1 MFTHQQV
8 WNAIDVIAERSGLS
22 ASALA
27 KRAGLDSTSFNK
39 SKRVGPDG
47 RQRWPTTESMAKV
60 LAATDTSVAE
70 FTALLDGGRR
80 GRPERRIPLIGL
92 VQAGSGGFF
101 DDAGFPVGGGWEEI
115 GFPGVRDENAYAVE
129 ITGDS
134 MEPVY
139 RDGDIIIVSPNST
152 PRRGDRVVVRTKS
165 GEVLAKIL
173 KRQTAQRSNWPRS
186 TSSTRPSCCPPRTS
200 SGSAASSGRASSG
213 AAGKAQ
219 GVIETGLR
227 QSSSG

>member
-1 MFTHQQV
+1 MLTHHQV
-8 WNAIDVIAERSGLS
+8 WKAIDAIAERNGLS

-60 LAATDTSVAE
+60 LAATDTTLEE
-70 FTALLDGGRR
+70 FTALVNGAEAS
-80 GRPERRIPLIGL
+80 RPERRIPLIGL
-92 VQAGSGGFF
+92 VQAGGGGYF

-115 GFPGVRDENAYAVE
+115 GFPGVKDENAYAVE

-152 PRRGDRVVVRTKS
+152 PRRGDRVVVRTRD

-173 KRQTAQRSNWPRS
+173 KRQTAQRVEL
-186 TSSTRPSCCPPRTS
+186 
-200 SGSAASSGRASSG
+200 ASFNVQHETILLPASQIEWIGRIVWAS
-213 AAGKAQ
+213 Q
-219 GVIETGLR
+219 
-227 QSSSG
+227 

>member
-1 MFTHQQV
+1 MFTHNQV
-8 WNAIDVIAERSGLS
+8 WHAIDVIAERSGLS

-39 SKRVGPDG
+39 SKRIGPDG

-70 FTALLDGGRR
+70 FTALLDGAGA

-115 GFPGVRDENAYAVE
+115 GFPGVKDENAYAVE

-152 PRRGDRVVVRTKS
+152 PRRGDRVVVRTRS

-173 KRQTAQRSNWPRS
+173 KRQTAQRLEL
-186 TSSTRPSCCPPRTS
+186 
-200 SGSAASSGRASSG
+200 ASFNVQHETIMLPTKDVEWIGRIVWAS
-213 AAGKAQ
+213 Q
-219 GVIETGLR
+219 
-227 QSSSG
+227 

>member
-60 LAATDTSVAE
+60 LSATDTSVAE
-70 FTALLDGGRR
+70 FTALLDGSGE

-101 DDAGFPVGGGWEEI
+101 DDAGFPVGGAWEEI

-173 KRQTAQRSNWPRS
+173 KRQTAQKVEL
-186 TSSTRPSCCPPRTS
+186 SSFNVQHEMIVLPIKEVEWIGRIVW
-200 SGSAASSGRASSG
+200 AS
-213 AAGKAQ
+213 Q
-219 GVIETGLR
+219 
-227 QSSSG
+227 

>member
-1 MFTHQQV
+1 MFTHEQV

-70 FTALLDGGRR
+70 FTALLDGTGA

-101 DDAGFPVGGGWEEI
+101 DDAGFPVGGAWEEI
-115 GFPGVRDENAYAVE
+115 SFPGVRDENAYAVE

-173 KRQTAQRSNWPRS
+173 KRQTAQKVEL
-186 TSSTRPSCCPPRTS
+186 
-200 SGSAASSGRASSG
+200 ASFNVQHETIVLPTKEVEWIGRIVWAS
-213 AAGKAQ
+213 Q
-219 GVIETGLR
+219 
-227 QSSSG
+227 

>member
-60 LAATDTSVAE
+60 LSATDTSVAE
-70 FTALLDGGRR
+70 LSALLDGSGE

-101 DDAGFPVGGGWEEI
+101 DDAGFPVGGAWEEI

-152 PRRGDRVVVRTKS
+152 PRRGDRVVVRAKS

-173 KRQTAQRSNWPRS
+173 KRQTAQKIEL
-186 TSSTRPSCCPPRTS
+186 
-200 SGSAASSGRASSG
+200 ASFNAKHDTIVLPTKDVEWIGRIVWAS
-213 AAGKAQ
+213 Q
-219 GVIETGLR
+219 
-227 QSSSG
+227 

>member
-1 MFTHQQV
+1 MFTHHQV
-8 WNAIDVIAERSGLS
+8 WQAIDAIAERNGLS

-60 LAATDTSVAE
+60 LSATETSLEE
-70 FTALLDGGRR
+70 FTALVSGMRAN
-80 GRPERRIPLIGL
+80 RPEHRIPLIGL

-115 GFPGVRDENAYAVE
+115 SFPGVKDENAYAVE
-129 ITGDS
+129 IAGDS

-173 KRQTAQRSNWPRS
+173 KRQTAQRIEL
-186 TSSTRPSCCPPRTS
+186 
-200 SGSAASSGRASSG
+200 ASFNVKHDTIVLPTKDVEWIGRIVWAS
-213 AAGKAQ
+213 Q
-219 GVIETGLR
+219 
-227 QSSSG
+227 

>member
-8 WNAIDVIAERSGLS
+8 WNAIDAIAERSGLS

-47 RQRWPTTESMAKV
+47 RNRWPTTESMAKV
-60 LAATDTSVAE
+60 LAATNTPVTAL
-70 FTALLDGGRR
+70 TALLDGSEDG
-80 GRPERRIPLIGL
+80 PHERRIPLIGL

-101 DDAGFPVGGGWEEI
+101 DDAGFPVGGSWEEI
-115 GFPGVRDENAYAVE
+115 SFPGVRDENAYALE
-129 ITGDS
+129 ISGES

-152 PRRGDRVVVRTKS
+152 PRRGDRVVVRTTS
-165 GEVLAKIL
+165 GEVLAKLL
-173 KRQTAQRSNWPRS
+173 KRQTAQRLEL
-186 TSSTRPSCCPPRTS
+186 
-200 SGSAASSGRASSG
+200 ASFNVKHDTIVLPAENVDWIGRIVWAS
-213 AAGKAQ
+213 Q
-219 GVIETGLR
+219 
-227 QSSSG
+227 

>member
-1 MFTHQQV
+1 MFTHEQV

-70 FTALLDGGRR
+70 FTALLDGTGA

-101 DDAGFPVGGGWEEI
+101 DDAGFPVGGAWEEI
-115 GFPGVRDENAYAVE
+115 SFPGVRDENAYAVE

-139 RDGDIIIVSPNST
+139 RDGDTIIVSPNST

-173 KRQTAQRSNWPRS
+173 KRQTAQKVEL
-186 TSSTRPSCCPPRTS
+186 
-200 SGSAASSGRASSG
+200 ASFNVQHETIVLPTKEVEWIGRIVWAS
-213 AAGKAQ
+213 Q
-219 GVIETGLR
+219 
-227 QSSSG
+227 

>member
-1 MFTHQQV
+1 MFTHEQV

-70 FTALLDGGRR
+70 FTALLDGTGA

-101 DDAGFPVGGGWEEI
+101 DDAGFPVGGAWEEI

-173 KRQTAQRSNWPRS
+173 KRQTAQRVEL
-186 TSSTRPSCCPPRTS
+186 
-200 SGSAASSGRASSG
+200 ASFNVQHETIVLPTKEVEWIGRIVWAS
-213 AAGKAQ
+213 Q
-219 GVIETGLR
+219 
-227 QSSSG
+227 

>member
-70 FTALLDGGRR
+70 FTALLDSAGG

-115 GFPGVRDENAYAVE
+115 GFPGVKDENAYAVE

-173 KRQTAQRSNWPRS
+173 KRQTAQRIEL
-186 TSSTRPSCCPPRTS
+186 
-200 SGSAASSGRASSG
+200 ASFNVQHDTIMLPTKDVEWIGRIVWAS
-213 AAGKAQ
+213 Q
-219 GVIETGLR
+219 
-227 QSSSG
+227 

>member
-1 MFTHQQV
+1 MITHKQIWQ
-8 WNAIDVIAERSGLS
+8 AIDAMAERNGLS

-47 RQRWPTTESMAKV
+47 RQRWPTTESLAKV
-60 LAATDTSVAE
+60 LAATDTSLEE
-70 FTALLDGGRR
+70 FTALVQGGQAN
-80 GRPERRIPLIGL
+80 RPEHRIPLIGL
-92 VQAGSGGFF
+92 VQAGGGGFF

-115 GFPGVRDENAYAVE
+115 SFPGVKDENAYAVE

-139 RDGDIIIVSPNST
+139 RDGDIVIVSPNST
-152 PRRGDRVVVRTKS
+152 PRRGDRVVVRTKT

-173 KRQTAQRSNWPRS
+173 KRQTAQRVEL
-186 TSSTRPSCCPPRTS
+186 
-200 SGSAASSGRASSG
+200 ASFNVQHETIFLPTNQVEWIVRVVWAS
-213 AAGKAQ
+213 Q
-219 GVIETGLR
+219 
-227 QSSSG
+227 

>member
-1 MFTHQQV
+1 MFTHHQV
-8 WNAIDVIAERSGLS
+8 WQAIDTIAERNGLS

-60 LAATDTSVAE
+60 LAATDTPLE
-70 FTALLDGGRR
+70 DFTAILNGNRSN
-80 GRPERRIPLIGL
+80 RPEHRIPLIGL
-92 VQAGSGGFF
+92 VQAGGGGYF

-115 GFPGVRDENAYAVE
+115 GFPGVKDDNAYAVE

-139 RDGDIIIVSPNST
+139 RDGDIIIVSPNSS
-152 PRRGDRVVVRTKS
+152 PRRGDRVVVRTKA

-173 KRQTAQRSNWPRS
+173 KRQTAQRIEL
-186 TSSTRPSCCPPRTS
+186 
-200 SGSAASSGRASSG
+200 ASFNVQHETILLPTKEVDWIARIVWAS
-213 AAGKAQ
+213 Q
-219 GVIETGLR
+219 
-227 QSSSG
+227 

>member
-1 MFTHQQV
+1 MFTHDQF
-8 WNAIDVIAERSGLS
+8 WRAIDAIAERNGIS

-60 LAATDTSVAE
+60 LAATNTPLE
-70 FTALLDGGRR
+70 ELTALLSGTRTN
-80 GRPERRIPLIGL
+80 RPEARIPLIGL
-92 VQAGSGGFF
+92 VQAGSGGYF

-115 GFPGVRDENAYAVE
+115 GFPGVKDENAYAVE

-139 RDGDIIIVSPNST
+139 RDGDIIIVSPAST
-152 PRRGDRVVVRTKS
+152 PRRGDRVVVRTRA

-173 KRQTAQRSNWPRS
+173 KRQTAQRVEL
-186 TSSTRPSCCPPRTS
+186 
-200 SGSAASSGRASSG
+200 ASFNLQHDTISLPADQVDWIARIVWAS
-213 AAGKAQ
+213 Q
-219 GVIETGLR
+219 
-227 QSSSG
+227 

>member
-1 MFTHQQV
+1 MFTHSQV
-8 WNAIDVIAERSGLS
+8 WQAIDAIAERNGLS

-60 LAATDTSVAE
+60 LAATDTSLE
-70 FTALLDGGRR
+70 DFTAMVSGIRSL
-80 GRPERRIPLIGL
+80 RPEQRVPLIGL
-92 VQAGSGGFF
+92 VQAGSGGYF

-115 GFPGVRDENAYAVE
+115 SFPGIKDENAYAVE

-139 RDGDIIIVSPNST
+139 RDGDIIVVSPNSS

-173 KRQTAQRSNWPRS
+173 KRQTAQRIEL
-186 TSSTRPSCCPPRTS
+186 
-200 SGSAASSGRASSG
+200 ASFNTQHETILLPIREVDWIARIVWAS
-213 AAGKAQ
+213 Q
-219 GVIETGLR
+219 
-227 QSSSG
+227 

>member
-1 MFTHQQV
+1 MFTHSQV
-8 WNAIDVIAERSGLS
+8 WQAIDAIAERNGLS

-60 LAATDTSVAE
+60 LSATDTSLE
-70 FTALLDGGRR
+70 DFTALVSGMQSN
-80 GRPERRIPLIGL
+80 RPEQRVPLIGL

-115 GFPGVRDENAYAVE
+115 GFPGVKDENAYAVE
-129 ITGDS
+129 ISGDS

-152 PRRGDRVVVRTKS
+152 PRRGDRVVVRTTA

-173 KRQTAQRSNWPRS
+173 KRQTAHRIEL
-186 TSSTRPSCCPPRTS
+186 
-200 SGSAASSGRASSG
+200 ASFNAQHETISLPAKDVEWMVRIVWAS
-213 AAGKAQ
+213 Q
-219 GVIETGLR
+219 
-227 QSSSG
+227 

>member
-70 FTALLDGGRR
+70 FTALLDAGGA

-101 DDAGFPVGGGWEEI
+101 YDAVFPVGGGWEEI
-115 GFPGVRDENAYAVE
+115 GFPGVKDENAYAVE

-152 PRRGDRVVVRTKS
+152 PRRGDRVVVRTRA
-165 GEVLAKIL
+165 GEVLAKVL
-173 KRQTAQRSNWPRS
+173 KRQTAQRLELASFNVRHETILLP
-186 TSSTRPSCCPPRTS
+186 TREVDWIARIVW
-200 SGSAASSGRASSG
+200 AS
-213 AAGKAQ
+213 Q
-219 GVIETGLR
+219 
-227 QSSSG
+227 

>member
-47 RQRWPTTESMAKV
+47 RERWPTTESMAKV

-70 FTALLDGGRR
+70 FTALLDGADAD
-80 GRPERRIPLIGL
+80 RPERRIPLIGL

-115 GFPGVRDENAYAVE
+115 SFPGVRDENAYAVE

-139 RDGDIIIVSPNST
+139 RDGDIIIVSPNSA
-152 PRRGDRVVVRTKS
+152 PRRGDRVVVRTRS

-173 KRQTAQRSNWPRS
+173 KRQTAQKLEL
-186 TSSTRPSCCPPRTS
+186 
-200 SGSAASSGRASSG
+200 ASFNVKHDTIVVPTKDVEWIGRIVWAS
-213 AAGKAQ
+213 Q
-219 GVIETGLR
+219 
-227 QSSSG
+227 

>member
-1 MFTHQQV
+1 MLTHHQV
-8 WNAIDVIAERSGLS
+8 WQVIDAIAERNGLS

-60 LAATDTSVAE
+60 LAATNTSLE
-70 FTALLDGGRR
+70 DFTAMVNGGRAA
-80 GRPERRIPLIGL
+80 RPEHRIPLIGL
-92 VQAGSGGFF
+92 VQAGGGGYF

-115 GFPGVRDENAYAVE
+115 GFPGVKDENAYAVE

-152 PRRGDRVVVRTKS
+152 PRRGDRVVVRTKA

-173 KRQTAQRSNWPRS
+173 KRQTAQRIELASFNVKHETILLP
-186 TSSTRPSCCPPRTS
+186 TREVEWIGRIVW
-200 SGSAASSGRASSG
+200 AS
-213 AAGKAQ
+213 Q
-219 GVIETGLR
+219 
-227 QSSSG
+227 

>member
-1 MFTHQQV
+1 MFTHDEV
-8 WNAIDVIAERSGLS
+8 WRAIDAIAERNGLS

-47 RQRWPTTESMAKV
+47 RQRWPTTESLAKV
-60 LAATDTSVAE
+60 LAATGTSLEE
-70 FTALLDGGRR
+70 FTALVEGTRAI
-80 GRPERRIPLIGL
+80 RPEQRIPLIGL

-115 GFPGVRDENAYAVE
+115 GFPGVKDENAYAVE

-139 RDGDIIIVSPNST
+139 RDGDIIIVSPNSP
-152 PRRGDRVVVRTKS
+152 PRRGDRVVVRTRA

-173 KRQTAQRSNWPRS
+173 KRQTAQRVELASFNVQHETILLP
-186 TSSTRPSCCPPRTS
+186 TSEVDWIARIVWAT
-200 SGSAASSGRASSG
+200 
-213 AAGKAQ
+213 Q
-219 GVIETGLR
+219 
-227 QSSSG
+227 

>member
-60 LAATDTSVAE
+60 LSATNTSVAE
-70 FTALLDGGRR
+70 LTALLDGSGE

-101 DDAGFPVGGGWEEI
+101 DDAGFPVGGAWEEI

-152 PRRGDRVVVRTKS
+152 PRRGDRVVVRAKS

-173 KRQTAQRSNWPRS
+173 KRQTAQKIEL
-186 TSSTRPSCCPPRTS
+186 
-200 SGSAASSGRASSG
+200 ASFNVKHDTIILPTKDVEWIGRIVWAS
-213 AAGKAQ
+213 Q
-219 GVIETGLR
+219 
-227 QSSSG
+227 

>member
-1 MFTHQQV
+1 MRIYTAKLMFTHNQI
-8 WNAIDVIAERSGLS
+8 WKAIDAIAERNGLS

-47 RQRWPTTESMAKV
+47 RERWPTTESVAKV
-60 LAATDTSVAE
+60 LTATGTPLEE
-70 FTALLDGGRR
+70 FTAVLGGDLAQ
-80 GRPERRIPLIGL
+80 RPEQHIPLIGL

-101 DDAGFPVGGGWEEI
+101 DDAGFPAGSGWEEI
-115 GFPGVRDENAYAVE
+115 GFPGIKDENAYAVE

-152 PRRGDRVVVRTKS
+152 PRRGDRVVVRTRA

-173 KRQTAQRSNWPRS
+173 KRQTAQRVELASFNVQHETILLP
-186 TSSTRPSCCPPRTS
+186 TREVDWIARIVW
-200 SGSAASSGRASSG
+200 AS
-213 AAGKAQ
+213 Q
-219 GVIETGLR
+219 
-227 QSSSG
+227 

>member
-70 FTALLDGGRR
+70 FTALLDGADG

-101 DDAGFPVGGGWEEI
+101 DDAGFPVGGAWEEI
-115 GFPGVRDENAYAVE
+115 SFPGVRDENAYAVE

-139 RDGDIIIVSPNST
+139 RDGDIIIVSPNSA

-173 KRQTAQRSNWPRS
+173 KRQTAQRLEL
-186 TSSTRPSCCPPRTS
+186 
-200 SGSAASSGRASSG
+200 GSFNVKHDTIVLPTKDVDWIARFVWAS
-213 AAGKAQ
+213 Q
-219 GVIETGLR
+219 
-227 QSSSG
+227 

>member
-1 MFTHQQV
+1 MLTHHQV
-8 WNAIDVIAERSGLS
+8 WKAIDAIAERNGLS

-60 LAATDTSVAE
+60 LAATDTTLEE
-70 FTALLDGGRR
+70 FTALVNGAGAP
-80 GRPERRIPLIGL
+80 RPESRIPLIGL
-92 VQAGSGGFF
+92 VQAGGGGYF

-115 GFPGVRDENAYAVE
+115 GFPGVKDDNAYAVE

-152 PRRGDRVVVRTKS
+152 PRRGDRVVVRTRS

-173 KRQTAQRSNWPRS
+173 KRQTAQRLEL
-186 TSSTRPSCCPPRTS
+186 
-200 SGSAASSGRASSG
+200 ASFNLQHETIMLPIKEVEWIGRIVWAS
-213 AAGKAQ
+213 Q
-219 GVIETGLR
+219 
-227 QSSSG
+227 

>member
-60 LAATDTSVAE
+60 LSATNTSVAE
-70 FTALLDGGRR
+70 LSALLDGTGTSRQ
-80 GRPERRIPLIGL
+80 ERRIPLIGL

-101 DDAGFPVGGGWEEI
+101 DDAGFPVGGAWEEI
-115 GFPGVRDENAYAVE
+115 GFPGVKDENAYAVE

-152 PRRGDRVVVRTKS
+152 PRRGDRVVVRTTS

-173 KRQTAQRSNWPRS
+173 KRQTAQRIEL
-186 TSSTRPSCCPPRTS
+186 
-200 SGSAASSGRASSG
+200 ASFNVKHDTIMLPAKDVEWIGRIVWAS
-213 AAGKAQ
+213 Q
-219 GVIETGLR
+219 
-227 QSSSG
+227 

>member
-1 MFTHQQV
+1 MFTHDQV
-8 WNAIDVIAERSGLS
+8 WRAIDAIAERNGLS

-47 RQRWPTTESMAKV
+47 RRRWPTTESVAKV
-60 LAATDTSVAE
+60 LAATDTSLE
-70 FTALLDGGRR
+70 ELTALVNGTRAS
-80 GRPERRIPLIGL
+80 RPERRIPLIGL
-92 VQAGSGGFF
+92 VRAGSGGFF

-115 GFPGVRDENAYAVE
+115 GFPGVKDESAYAVE

-139 RDGDIIIVSPNST
+139 RDGDIIIVAPNSA
-152 PRRGDRVVVRTKS
+152 PRRGDRVVVKTKT

-173 KRQTAQRSNWPRS
+173 KRQTAQSVEL
-186 TSSTRPSCCPPRTS
+186 
-200 SGSAASSGRASSG
+200 ASFNVRHDNILLPADQVEWMARIVWAS
-213 AAGKAQ
+213 Q
-219 GVIETGLR
+219 
-227 QSSSG
+227 

>member
-8 WNAIDVIAERSGLS
+8 WNAIDAIAERSGLS

-47 RQRWPTTESMAKV
+47 RKRWPTTESMAKV
-60 LAATDTSVAE
+60 LSATNTSVADL
-70 FTALLDGGRR
+70 TGLLDGSGEGRH
-80 GRPERRIPLIGL
+80 ERQIPLIGL

-101 DDAGFPVGGGWEEI
+101 DDAGFPVGGSWEEI
-115 GFPGVRDENAYAVE
+115 GFPGVRDDNVYAVE
-129 ITGDS
+129 INGDS

-173 KRQTAQRSNWPRS
+173 KRQTAQRLEL
-186 TSSTRPSCCPPRTS
+186 
-200 SGSAASSGRASSG
+200 ASFNVKHDTIIVPAKEVEWIGRIVWAS
-213 AAGKAQ
+213 Q
-219 GVIETGLR
+219 
-227 QSSSG
+227 

>member
-60 LAATDTSVAE
+60 LAATDTTLEE
-70 FTALLDGGRR
+70 FTALVSGANGHRV
-80 GRPERRIPLIGL
+80 ERRIPLIGL

-115 GFPGVRDENAYAVE
+115 GFPGIKDENTYAVE
-129 ITGDS
+129 IAGDS

-139 RDGDIIIVSPNST
+139 RDGDIIIVSPNSA
-152 PRRGDRVVVRTKS
+152 PRRGDRVVVKTKA
-165 GEVLAKIL
+165 GQVLAKIL
-173 KRQTAQRSNWPRS
+173 KRQTAQRLEL
-186 TSSTRPSCCPPRTS
+186 
-200 SGSAASSGRASSG
+200 ASFNVQHETILLPLKDVEWIARIVWAS
-213 AAGKAQ
+213 Q
-219 GVIETGLR
+219 
-227 QSSSG
+227 

>member
-39 SKRVGPDG
+39 SKRVSPDG

-60 LAATDTSVAE
+60 LAATDTPVADL
-70 FTALLDGGRR
+70 TALLAGED
-80 GRPERRIPLIGL
+80 RPDTRIPLIGL
-92 VQAGSGGFF
+92 VQAGSGGYF
-101 DDAGFPVGGGWEEI
+101 DDAGFPVGGSWEEI

-173 KRQTAQRSNWPRS
+173 KRQTAQRLEL
-186 TSSTRPSCCPPRTS
+186 
-200 SGSAASSGRASSG
+200 GSFNVKHDTIVLPTKDVDWIARIVWAS
-213 AAGKAQ
+213 Q
-219 GVIETGLR
+219 
-227 QSSSG
+227 